1 MGKYLNFKHHA
12 KDHFVPVDTDSV
24 IHKLR
29 VELAYQ
35 LLMEGGTH
43 ELERAKR
50 FELSTF
56 SLATRCST
64 TELRPHNINI
74 TCARDNTL
82 CF

>member
-1 MGKYLNFKHHA
+1 MFA
-12 KDHFVPVDTDSV
+12 WRVDQMVEHFVPVDTDSV

-29 VELAYQ
+29 VELTYQ
-35 LLMEGGTH
+35 LLMEGETH

-64 TELRPHNINI
+64 TELRPLNLNGI
-74 TCARDNTL
+74 
-82 CF
+82 